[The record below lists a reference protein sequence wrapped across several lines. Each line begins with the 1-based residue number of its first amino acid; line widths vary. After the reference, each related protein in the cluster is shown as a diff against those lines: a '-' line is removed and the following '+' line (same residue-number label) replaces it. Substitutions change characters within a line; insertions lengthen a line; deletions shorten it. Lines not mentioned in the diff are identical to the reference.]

1 MDDESESYMRHA
13 EGDLTTAEKLD
24 GDDESDICA
33 GAFHAQQAAEKSIKA
48 VLAASGREPQ
58 WTHDLVGAG
67 ERSSDRVP
75 CGCVQ
80 F

>member
-48 VLAASGREPQ
+48 VLAASGRA
-58 WTHDLVGAG
+58 TADA
-67 ERSSDRVP
+67 
-75 CGCVQ
+75 
-80 F
+80 